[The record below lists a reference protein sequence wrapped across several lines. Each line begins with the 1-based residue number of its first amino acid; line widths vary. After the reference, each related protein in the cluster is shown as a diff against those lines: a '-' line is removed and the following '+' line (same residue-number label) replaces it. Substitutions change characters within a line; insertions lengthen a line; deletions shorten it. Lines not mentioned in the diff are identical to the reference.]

1 MDIDVVGLISRWLHI
16 LAAITAVGGTIFM
29 RLALVPSISVLP
41 DDQRKSLHGEIR
53 SRWSKLIMASI
64 LFLIVSGLYNYIM
77 LVRAARDWP
86 EPGLPA
92 LYHQLFG
99 AKFVLALGVFFMA
112 SALSGRGAATEKFR
126 QNAKY
131 WMTVNLILA
140 LAIVCISGYMR
151 MMHTGPN
158 VTGSDASAQ
167 RAV

>member
-1 MDIDVVGLISRWLHI
+1 MDVDVIGLISRWLHI

-41 DDQRKSLHGEIR
+41 DEQRKSLHGEIR

-77 LVRAARDWP
+77 LVRAARGWP
-86 EPGLPA
+86 TELPA
-92 LYHQLFG
+92 LYHPLFG

-140 LAIVCISGYMR
+140 VAIVCISGYMR